1 MVRVRRTS
9 TGGALRGFTP
19 WNPLLA
25 QLVLACFLV
34 TAPGAFAQTI
44 QEPPSPPGQSLGR
57 RPSAVVRQPLPGPS
71 TAALEGGIPL
81 VPGWNLI
88 SLPVEPDS
96 IDPASVLSSISGQ
109 LAVAWAY
116 DACSADP
123 WRRHAPAAPAG
134 ENTLQSIDHRIGL
147 WVEATAP
154 ATLALT
160 GTLPAETSIQL
171 CQGWNLIGAPPGEP
185 RPVAGALASI
195 AGKYTLLFGY
205 DGADPADPWEVFS
218 VDVPDWAND
227 LRRLQPGRGYWLYA
241 TEDATLVFGETG
253 AALDANLTSPL
264 DTASVTAP
272 TDVVG
277 SVTGEDVAE
286 WTLSYRAKG
295 EPGARVF
302 ARGTAAAPAGSVLGR
317 FDPTQLR
324 NGLYEILLTA
334 TDGEGASVTV
344 RLDVVV
350 EGGMK
355 IGAFTLPFLDLEVP
369 LLGLPI
375 RVVRTYDSR
384 DKRTGDFGVGWS
396 LTVSDV
402 ELRESEPPGDTW
414 QGTTSGGPFPNYCI
428 QPRRPHVVAVAVP
441 SGEVLRF
448 AAKVVPECQSL
459 VPQQVVNV
467 RFEPMPGTFG
477 TLEPVDQ
484 GTEALVV
491 GSFPG
496 PIQLWDQE
504 GTLLVDP
511 EVYRL
516 TLRDGRSFLIHQE
529 DGLQSIKDRNGNVLT
544 FGADGISHSN
554 GVGVRFDRDS
564 AGRITRVT
572 DPLGNAIEYFYDAR
586 GDLERVEDAEDQST
600 RFVYTGD
607 HYLQT
612 IIGPDGEPLAAAEY
626 EPDGRLSRRCDAEGR
641 CDRMIH
647 ELSDRRE
654 TRVDASGRSTVYTY
668 DDEGNVRTVTDGLGN
683 TWSFDYDALGNVTR
697 QTDPTG
703 AVTTSTYD
711 ARGNRLTV
719 TDPYPAGASPDDYT
733 TRSTYG
739 DGDRLASV
747 TLPTGARL
755 EYGYDAAGNLTEIRD
770 GAGRVR
776 LSRKHGAGG
785 FLEEEGDAFGSFL
798 YQDPAPSGE
807 PRTIREPLGQ
817 PVSVTYDTAGNL
829 TAMTDADG
837 VSSTYTYDRRGREL
851 GARHSAGP
859 GHDYEYG
866 FFEDWT
872 AITTPTMGRVR
883 RDLDANGRLTA
894 WHMASGQGIA
904 YQYDPAGRVL
914 QQKTPLL
921 APTTYEYDAA
931 GRLQTLT
938 APDGGKTTY
947 TYDKA
952 GRVTEQKDAL
962 GNTVR
967 LEYGADGRL
976 QKTTDPNGGVW
987 EHSRTLTS
995 ASTRDPLG
1003 RTATVHLSPEGVPV
1017 RVVHPDGTSVE
1028 VSYLENAPLLET
1040 EDYPTRV
1047 RDEGGHVRDFTYDAV
1062 GRLATAEDLS
1072 GAAWSYSHGDRGLST
1087 IEDPLGEEVVSFTY
1101 DILGNLETQTYGDGG
1116 AIRFD
1121 YGTNNQ
1127 PSRITR
1133 ASGATIALS
1142 YDASGRLT
1150 GRTTAGETASFT
1162 WNAEDSLDRIED
1174 GTGTTTY
1181 DYDAAG
1187 SLEEI
1192 AASSGGSVRYE
1203 RDLLGR
1209 VTAVT
1214 VRSSPTAASY
1224 VTRYAYDK
1232 AGNLTTVTDPL
1243 NGVTTLEYD
1252 AVNRLKKR
1260 TLPNGVVTSLQY
1272 NDRDQLTLIEHRDA
1286 AGQVLTSFAYQR
1298 SGVGEPTRITREDGS
1313 YVALEYDTA
1322 LRLTREAWHD
1332 AAGTLLDQTSYTYDA
1347 AGNRRT
1353 VETAAGT
1360 ATYTYQS
1367 GYRLTAV
1374 SGPEGSE
1381 SYAYDADGRVQSI
1394 ARGGRTLTF
1403 GYDALDRLRSAGGDS
1418 TMSFSWDAEG
1428 RRVLATSAAGERRSL
1443 IAPMPGSGLESP
1455 HLVTDGAGN
1464 LAAGY
1469 VYAGPLPLLR
1479 FGPDGPVYYLT
1490 DGMGSVVGLT
1500 DGAGTVAAELSYDAF
1515 GNLRSSEGPQREVPA
1530 AVGGDFRFHG
1540 AWLDAELGL
1549 YNLRAREYDPRV
1561 GRFLS
1566 RDPAE
1571 PALENP
1577 ETVHPYQFAAANPHL
1592 YTDPTGGFSIMSVNV
1607 EMNIQTMLQ
1616 GIKTAAF
1623 KEAREE
1629 LIERV
1634 GEALTNILI
1643 DAISKALPI
1652 TEASLLGNTS
1662 GMHDDV
1668 LGGQFENKIKEFFC
1682 GALGRGA
1689 SNALWFAPV
1698 ISEFTGKAVGNGE
1711 NCLHDRDAGE
1721 SAVRFKKG
1729 NKEPD
1734 FLFKQG
1740 RPMDERKK
1748 GLVIGDIKLG
1758 VNSFYNSY
1766 IRKRNGQWS
1775 AMWKH
1780 AWGYQYP
1787 PHAVLFV
1794 ALRKGKDY
1802 QWDKLLREGRKRRV
1816 FLIIFSFESGAAA
1829 IR

>member
-1 MVRVRRTS
+1 MVRVCRTS
-9 TGGALRGFTP
+9 KGGALRGFTP

-25 QLVLACFLV
+25 QLILACFLV
-34 TAPGAFAQTI
+34 TAPGALAQTR
-44 QEPPSPPGQSLGR
+44 QEPPSPPGQALG
-57 RPSAVVRQPLPGPS
+57 PAVRQPFTTPAAA
-71 TAALEGGIPL
+71 TAEGGIAL

-88 SLPVEPDS
+88 SLPAEPDN

-134 ENTLQSIDHRIGL
+134 ENSLQSIDHRIGL
-147 WVEATAP
+147 WVEAAAP
-154 ATLALT
+154 ATLAVS
-160 GTLPAETSIQL
+160 GSLPAETTIQL
-171 CQGWNLIGAPPGEP
+171 CQGWNLIGAPLGEP
-185 RPVAGALASI
+185 RPVASALASI

-205 DGADPADPWEVFS
+205 DATDPADPWEVFS
-218 VDVPDWAND
+218 VSVPDWAND

-241 TEDATLVFGETG
+241 TEDATLVFGEAG
-253 AALDANLTSPL
+253 EGLDVNLTSPA

-277 SVTGEDVAE
+277 SVSGADLQE
-286 WTLSYRAKG
+286 WTLAVREKG
-295 EPGARVF
+295 EPAARVF
-302 ARGTAAAPAGSVLGR
+302 ASGTATVPAGGVLGR

-334 TDGEGASVTV
+334 TDGEGESVTV
-344 RLDVVV
+344 SLDVVV

-384 DKRTGDFGVGWS
+384 DKREGDFGVGWS

-402 ELRESEPPGDTW
+402 QLRESEAPGDTW
-414 QGTTSGGPFPNYCI
+414 QGTTSGGLFPTYCI

-448 AAKVVPECQSL
+448 AAKAMPECQPL
-459 VPQQVVNV
+459 VPQQVVNI
-467 RFEPMPGTFG
+467 RFDPLPGTFG

-491 GSFPG
+491 GGFPG
-496 PIQLWDQE
+496 PVQLWDQE
-504 GTLLVDP
+504 GTILVDP

-544 FGADGISHSN
+544 FREDGISHSN
-554 GVGVRFDRDS
+554 GIGVRFDRDS
-564 AGRITRVT
+564 EGRITRIT
-572 DPLGNAIEYFYDAR
+572 DPRNNATEYFYDAN
-586 GDLERVEDAEDQST
+586 GDLERVKDAEDLST

-607 HYLQT
+607 HYLRT

-626 EPDGRLSRRCDAEGR
+626 EPDGRLSRRCDAEGQ
-641 CDRMIH
+641 CDRTIH

-654 TRVDASGRSTVYTY
+654 TRTDASGRRVIYTY
-668 DDEGNVRTVTDGLGN
+668 DGKGNVLTATDGLNN
-683 TWSFDYDALGNVTR
+683 TWSFEYDALGNVTK

-711 ARGNRLTV
+711 AHGNRLSV
-719 TDPYPAGASPDDYT
+719 TDPHPEGALPDDYT
-733 TRSTYG
+733 TRYTYG
-739 DGDRLASV
+739 AGDHLASM

-755 EYGYDAAGNLTEIRD
+755 EYGYDDAGNLNEIRD
-770 GAGRVR
+770 EAGRLR
-776 LSRKHGAGG
+776 MSQKYGAGG
-785 FLEEEGDAFGSFL
+785 FLEEEGDAFGSFR

-807 PRTIREPLGQ
+807 PRTIHEPLGQ

-851 GARHSAGP
+851 SARHSAGP

-866 FFEDWT
+866 YTDDWT
-872 AITTPTMGRVR
+872 AITTPTMGRVQ

-921 APTTYEYDAA
+921 AATTSEYDEA
-931 GRLQTLT
+931 GRLRTLT
-938 APDGGKTTY
+938 APDGGETTY

-962 GNTVR
+962 GNTVQ

-976 QKTTDPNGGVW
+976 KKTTDPNGGAW

-1003 RTATVHLSPEGVPV
+1003 RTSTVHLSPEGVPV
-1017 RVVHPDGTSVE
+1017 RVVHPDGASVE
-1028 VSYLENAPLLET
+1028 VSYLENAPLLDT

-1072 GAAWSYSHGDRGLST
+1072 GAAWSYSYGDRGLSA
-1087 IEDPLGEEVVSFTY
+1087 IEDPAGEAVVSFTY
-1101 DILGNLETQTYGDGG
+1101 DILGNPETQTYGDGG

-1127 PSRITR
+1127 PSKITR
-1133 ASGATIALS
+1133 ASGATVALS

-1150 GRTTAGETASFT
+1150 GRTTAPGETASFT
-1162 WNAEDSLDRIED
+1162 WNAEDSLERIEN

-1181 DYDAAG
+1181 GYDTAG

-1192 AASSGGSVRYE
+1192 ATANGGSVRYE

-1214 VRSSPTAASY
+1214 VRSAPAAVPY

-1243 NGVTTLEYD
+1243 DGVTTLEYD
-1252 AVNRLKKR
+1252 VVNRLKKR
-1260 TLPNGVVTSLQY
+1260 TLPNGVVTALQY
-1272 NDRDQLTLIEHRDA
+1272 NDRDQLTSIEHRDA
-1286 AGQVLTSFAYQR
+1286 AGQVLASFAYQR
-1298 SGVGEPTRITREDGS
+1298 SGVGEPARITREDGS
-1313 YVALEYDTA
+1313 YVVLDYDGA

-1332 AAGTLLDQTSYTYDA
+1332 PAGVLLDQTAYTYDA
-1347 AGNRRT
+1347 AGNRQT

-1367 GYRLTAV
+1367 GYRLTGV
-1374 SGPEGSE
+1374 SGPGGSE
-1381 SYAYDADGRVQSI
+1381 TYGYDADGRVQSI
-1394 ARGGRTLTF
+1394 ARGGRSLTF
-1403 GYDALDRLRSAGGDS
+1403 GYDALDRLRSVGGD
-1418 TMSFSWDAEG
+1418 TAMSFSWDAEG
-1428 RRVLATSAAGERRSL
+1428 RRVGATSAAGERRYL

-1464 LAAGY
+1464 MAAGY

-1479 FGPDGPVYYLT
+1479 FGPEGPVYYLT

-1500 DGAGTVAAELSYDAF
+1500 DGAGAVAAELSYDAF
-1515 GNLRSSEGPQREVPA
+1515 GNLRSSEGPQGEVPA

-1566 RDPAE
+1566 RDPVE

-1592 YTDPTGGFSIMSVNV
+1592 YSDPTGGFSIMSVNV
-1607 EMNIQTMLQ
+1607 EMSVNSILN

-1623 KEAREE
+1623 KEMREE

-1634 GEALTNILI
+1634 GEALTDILI
-1643 DAISKALPI
+1643 DAISKALPMN
-1652 TEASLLGNTS
+1652 EVSLLGNTL
-1662 GMHDDV
+1662 GIHEDV
-1668 LGGQFENKIKEFFC
+1668 LGGKFENEIKDFFC
-1682 GALGRGA
+1682 AALGRGA
-1689 SNALWFAPV
+1689 GNALWFAPV
-1698 ISEFTGKAVGNGE
+1698 ISEFTGKAVGNGA
-1711 NCLHDRDAGE
+1711 NCLHDRDSGE
-1721 SAVRFKKG
+1721 SALRFKKG

-1740 RPMDERKK
+1740 RPVDERKK

-1766 IRKRNGQWS
+1766 LRKRNGQWS

-1794 ALRKGKDY
+1794 ALRKGQDY
-1802 QWDKLLREGRKRRV
+1802 QWKRLLSEGRKRKV